1 MSGSQ
6 FQMKVMVVIF
16 EWRHEWNTGIVKQ
29 HPAHTLF
36 CSPFQLGLRFRK
48 QWRAGTGFTAAMA
61 ERTCCPASV
70 AVAFLYLL

>member
-1 MSGSQ
+1 MQAEYSSVLSD
-6 FQMKVMVVIF
+6 FNVKMV
-16 EWRHEWNTGIVKQ
+16 EL
-29 HPAHTLF
+29 ALF
-36 CSPFQLGLRFRK
+36 RSPFQLELRYRK